1 MIGLKIGSK
10 FSAPSTETERYN
22 FAAIFVRTPADTVNS
37 AASAKNATMQIVL
50 ISVKRAADVLV
61 TMQVADH
68 DLGAK

>member
-22 FAAIFVRTPADTVNS
+22 FAAIFVRSP
-37 AASAKNATMQIVL
+37 AKNVTMQIVL

>member
-22 FAAIFVRTPADTVNS
+22 FTAIFVRSP
-37 AASAKNATMQIVL
+37 AKNVTMQIVL